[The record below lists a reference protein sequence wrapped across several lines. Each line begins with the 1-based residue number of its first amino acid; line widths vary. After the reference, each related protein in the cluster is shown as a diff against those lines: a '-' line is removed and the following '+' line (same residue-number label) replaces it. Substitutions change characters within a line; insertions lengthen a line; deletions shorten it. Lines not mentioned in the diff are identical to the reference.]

1 MIYLIRHAQSVGN
14 ANGRTRSHASIELT
28 DEGKQQAQALA
39 LTLPHADRIL
49 ISPFLRTLQTAE
61 PTLLRDQIEPEVMN
75 IEEFSYLSDTKF
87 QNTTLDERM
96 PYVKRYWSDAEIDY
110 LDADDAESFRTFY
123 ARVQAF
129 IIFLDKA
136 KSNYTQK
143 NMLVFTHGQFLTLF
157 KLIAYD
163 QRALSKELM
172 QDFRQ
177 RMLEHPIKN
186 AEFFIYQ

>member
-28 DEGKQQAQALA
+28 DEGKQQAQALT

-61 PTLLRDQIEPEVMN
+61 PTLLRDQIKPEVMN

-123 ARVQAF
+123 ARVQDF

-186 AEFFIYQ
+186 AEFCIYQ

>member
-28 DEGKQQAQALA
+28 DEGKQQAQALT

-61 PTLLRDQIEPEVMN
+61 PTLLRDQIKPEVMN

-96 PYVKRYWSDAEIDY
+96 PYVKSYWSDAEIDY

-123 ARVQAF
+123 ARVQDF